1 MRRHGKAVMRAVS
14 VLFTLAL
21 ILFGMAANLPA
32 QVYADEEDAAFTYH
46 VTVSGGL
53 HGTVNGQDQVDVQI
67 APGGQFNP
75 NSYKVTLNDG
85 DDKYYFKG
93 FHVSG
98 IEGVLEGAQTINE
111 DKVFVAT
118 YGVKGALV
126 AYTVHYVDENGGQL
140 LPSGTFYGNPG
151 DKPVIAYQYVEGYL
165 PQAYNLTGT
174 LTEEGTNEFTF
185 VYSVNENA
193 GSGANETAQNAAGGA
208 AGQNAAGGTG
218 TAGAGVAGN
227 AGNGPAQI
235 IDLDDES
242 APQADGDGSADG
254 GSNDGSDEDETI
266 ADDEAPQSEG
276 KGMSMGAM
284 IGAIIGGAAGIGFLA
299 WLIAFLRKKAA
310 GGSEQ

>member
-53 HGTVNGQDQVDVQI
+53 HGTVDGSDQVEVQI

-75 NSYKVTLNDG
+75 NDYTVALNDG

-118 YGVKGALV
+118 YGVKGDLV
-126 AYTVHYVDENGGQL
+126 EYTVHYVDENGNQL

-174 LTEEGTNEFTF
+174 LTENGPNEFTF

-193 GSGANETAQNAAGGA
+193 AGTAETAQNAEGSA
-208 AGQNAAGGTG
+208 AGQTG
-218 TAGAGVAGN
+218 TAGTGAGAGA
-227 AGNGPAQI
+227 AGGENGPAQI
-235 IDLDDES
+235 IDLDDEA
-242 APQADGDGSADG
+242 APQTDGDSSADGD
-254 GSNDGSDEDETI
+254 SDAEDDEEII

-284 IGAIIGGAAGIGFLA
+284 IGAIVGGAAGIGFLA

-310 GGSEQ
+310 SGSEQ

>member
-1 MRRHGKAVMRAVS
+1 MRAVS

-21 ILFGMAANLPA
+21 ILFGTAANLPA
-32 QVYADEEDAAFTYH
+32 QIYADTDDAAFTYH

-75 NSYKVTLNDG
+75 NDYTVALNDG

-98 IEGVLEGAQTINE
+98 IEGVLTGAQAVNE
-111 DKVFVAT
+111 DMVFVAT
-118 YGVKGALV
+118 YGVKGDLV
-126 AYTVHYVDENGGQL
+126 EYTVHYVDENGNQL

-174 LTEEGTNEFTF
+174 LTENGPNEFTF

-193 GSGANETAQNAAGGA
+193 GGGTEETAQNVEGGA
-208 AGQNAAGGTG
+208 AGQTG
-218 TAGAGVAGN
+218 TAGTGAGAGA
-227 AGNGPAQI
+227 AGGENGPAQI
-235 IDLDDES
+235 IDLDDEA
-242 APQADGDGSADG
+242 APQTDGDSSAD
-254 GSNDGSDEDETI
+254 NDAGGSDEEEII

-284 IGAIIGGAAGIGFLA
+284 IGAIVGGAAGIGFLA

-310 GGSEQ
+310 SGSEQ

>member
-1 MRRHGKAVMRAVS
+1 MRAVS

-21 ILFGMAANLPA
+21 ILFGTAASLPA
-32 QVYADEEDAAFTYH
+32 QVFADEADAAFTYH

-53 HGTVNGQDQVDVQI
+53 HGTVDGQTQVDEQI

-75 NSYKVTLNDG
+75 NDYKVTLNDG

-93 FHVSG
+93 FHISG
-98 IEGVLEGAQTINE
+98 IEGVLTGAQAVNE
-111 DKVFVAT
+111 DMVFVAT
-118 YGVKGALV
+118 YGVKGDLV
-126 AYTVHYVDENGGQL
+126 EYTVHYVDENGNQL

-174 LTEEGTNEFTF
+174 LTENGPNEFTF

-193 GSGANETAQNAAGGA
+193 AGTAETAQNAEGSA
-208 AGQNAAGGTG
+208 AGQTG
-218 TAGAGVAGN
+218 TAGTGAGAGA
-227 AGNGPAQI
+227 AGGENGPAQI
-235 IDLDDES
+235 IDLDDEA
-242 APQADGDGSADG
+242 APQTDGDSSADGD
-254 GSNDGSDEDETI
+254 SDAEDDEEII

-284 IGAIIGGAAGIGFLA
+284 IGAIVGGAAGIGFLA

-310 GGSEQ
+310 SGSEQ